1 MPVVKKPLASPKA
14 TSAAPARRMLAA
26 GNPVPVIP
34 SWAFTNLSGSYAID
48 ASTNLTDWWPAAEV
62 YYATNITIVSDTVTK
77 RPMIFYRVRPIE

>member
-1 MPVVKKPLASPKA
+1 MPPMPVKKLASPKA
-14 TSAAPARRMLAA
+14 TPPARRMLTA

-34 SWAFTNLSGSYAID
+34 TWVFTNISGSYAID

-62 YYATNITIVSDTVTK
+62 YHTTNVTIVSDTVTK